1 MLYVHLHLMSLHSL
15 AMTRLGG
22 PRIEESRL
30 ASWRALLN
38 AHARVIQRIERDLQ
52 AQGLPPLGWY
62 DVLWALYRAPDRRL
76 RINELAEHV
85 VLSRTGMVR
94 LVDRIEAAGLLR
106 REPVPEDRRGAYAVL
121 TDDGVEML
129 RKMWPLYARGIDE
142 LFLAPVGADAAV
154 VRDALE
160 RAAERAD
167 SNAE

>member
-1 MLYVHLHLMSLHSL
+1 M
-15 AMTRLGG
+15 AQLGG

-38 AHARVIQRIERDLQ
+38 AHSRVIQRIERDLH

-62 DVLWALYRAPDRRL
+62 DVLWALYRAPERRL
-76 RINELAEHV
+76 RINELADHV

-106 REPVPEDRRGAYAVL
+106 REPVPADRRGAYATL
-121 TDDGVEML
+121 TDEGVEML
-129 RKMWPLYARGIDE
+129 RKMWPVYARAIE
-142 LFLAPVGADAAV
+142 NLFLAPVGADAAV

-160 RAAERAD
+160 RVAQGDGSRD
-167 SNAE
+167 D